1 MATTEG
7 GSGDAG
13 RNRPAWKAAP
23 SASRW
28 AARSAPNRPVIRCT
42 CLALME
48 NSASTANAP
57 LARSNEGSLPPA
69 YSILAN
75 TDGLYPSPPNRS
87 RSSRREKNLPASRTS
102 PGRPFAFNLAPA
114 GVQLPN
120 LQLRLLRR
128 IVADRPPADRAGDL
142 PPRGRGP
149 LPTPML
155 FP

>member
-7 GSGDAG
+7 GSACVGARLPD
-13 RNRPAWKAAP
+13 RKAAT

-28 AARSAPNRPVIRCT
+28 AARSAPNRSVIRCT

-128 IVADRPPADRAGDL
+128 IVADRPPADRAVDL
-142 PPRGRGP
+142 HPGVRGP
-149 LPTPML
+149 IQTQ
-155 FP
+155 